1 MSLKLS
7 AKQLRRYNARQL
19 KKWYAQHSLGQAFS
33 EVIDAQSNRLVKIN
47 LNGISSIEN
56 FHQRLAT
63 EVSLPEHCA
72 VNLDA
77 LYDVLMGDVA
87 EPVEF
92 IWTCAAE
99 DMARYPEALTGLK
112 AMLESVAAACAD
124 ISIKY

>member
-19 KKWYAQHSLGQAFS
+19 KKWYAQHSLGQTFS
-33 EVIDAQSNRLVKIN
+33 EVTDAQSNKLVKIN

-112 AMLESVAAACAD
+112 AMLESVAAARAD